1 MDWTLWAGF
10 VVAALIVGLLP
21 GPGVTSIVGYALTAG
36 MRTALA
42 SVFGATF
49 GNATAMTLSLVGLG
63 VLLEQSP
70 TAFSVL
76 KWVGGAYLI
85 AMGVYAIVKAHRGS
99 LGPDG
104 TPKTIEPSAAFWG
117 TFAITAVNPKT
128 IIFFVAF
135 TPQFVSPDF
144 AYWPQAGVLL
154 LTFCAVVTV
163 SDGFYAVAAGWAAG
177 FLKGPEVQLW
187 SQRVGGIV
195 LIAAGLLTALFTN

>member
-10 VVAALIVGLLP
+10 VAASLIVGLLP

-42 SVFGATF
+42 SVFGATA
-49 GNATAMTLSLVGLG
+49 GNATAMTMSLVGVG
-63 VLLEQSP
+63 VLLSQSP
-70 TAFSVL
+70 TAFLLL

-85 AMGVYAIVKAHRGS
+85 AMGLYAIVRARRGS

-104 TPKTIEPSAAFWG
+104 APKTIAPSTAFWG

-135 TPQFVSPDF
+135 TPQFISPHY
-144 AYWPQAGVLL
+144 AYWPQAGFLL
-154 LTFCAVVTV
+154 LTFCIVVTL
-163 SDGFYAVAAGWAAG
+163 SDGFYALASSWAAG
-177 FLKGPEVQLW
+177 FLKGPDVQLW
-187 SQRVGGIV
+187 SQRVGGAV
-195 LIAAGLLTALFTN
+195 LIAAGLLTAIFTN